1 MLTWASDFT
10 KKRFLIEMC
19 SVVISLP
26 MKELGRQL
34 WAIHDSLLKKEIKQL
49 INIDFSWMDL
59 NIPSVSRRNNF
70 ISF

>member
-10 KKRFLIEMC
+10 RKRFLIEMC

-34 WAIHDSLLKKEIKQL
+34 WAIHDSLLNKEIIKL
-49 INIDFSWMDL
+49 INNDSSWMDL
-59 NIPSVSRRNNF
+59 NIPLVSRRKKF